1 MVCPIEVR
9 VGDREVIGDAAQK
22 DLGQAQLKIRCIGG
36 SHTQKRQSDQK
47 PFRPADCAVSHGV
60 PPMIFPIITAIGD
73 VVPLDHQL
81 PETWRL
87 IA

>member
-47 PFRPADCAVSHGV
+47 PFRPAD
-60 PPMIFPIITAIGD
+60 
-73 VVPLDHQL
+73 
-81 PETWRL
+81 
-87 IA
+87 